1 MVRRILGALAE
12 AGLTYSQMG
21 QGGGALL
28 ARPAEAISLLDV
40 YRAVED
46 QPYFMLHRTRPNDA
60 CYIGHAIT
68 PVLEQEFARVGHALE
83 ASLAQT
89 SIAEMAGQVER
100 RAGYP
105 LSLVHRNIK
114 RIRNKTLANSAT
126 RRAFCIALM

>member
-1 MVRRILGALAE
+1 
-12 AGLTYSQMG
+12 
-21 QGGGALL
+21 
-28 ARPAEAISLLDV
+28 
-40 YRAVED
+40 
-46 QPYFMLHRTRPNDA
+46 ML
-60 CYIGHAIT
+60 YIGHAIT

-114 RIRNKTLANSAT
+114 RIRNKTLANSRYAQ
-126 RRAFCIALM
+126 AFCIALM

>member
-1 MVRRILGALAE
+1 MQGKEKRAERPFFYGWATAALSGTKEPVAT
-12 AGLTYSQMG
+12 AP
-21 QGGGALL
+21 

-68 PVLEQEFARVGHALE
+68 PVLEQEFARVGLALE

-105 LSLVHRNIK
+105 FVPCSPQYQAD
-114 RIRNKTLANSAT
+114 TQ
-126 RRAFCIALM
+126 

>member
-1 MVRRILGALAE
+1 M
-12 AGLTYSQMG
+12 
-21 QGGGALL
+21 

-46 QPYFMLHRTRPNDA
+46 QPYFTLHRTRPNEA

-89 SIAEMAGQVER
+89 SIAEMAGQVEL

-105 LSLVHRNIK
+105 FVPCSPQYQAD
-114 RIRNKTLANSAT
+114 TQ
-126 RRAFCIALM
+126 